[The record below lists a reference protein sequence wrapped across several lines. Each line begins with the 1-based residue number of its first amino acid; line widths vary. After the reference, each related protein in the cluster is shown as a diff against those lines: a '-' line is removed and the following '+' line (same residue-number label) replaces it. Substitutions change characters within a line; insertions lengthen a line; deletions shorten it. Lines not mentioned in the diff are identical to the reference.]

1 MGSVSD
7 PPRSNPPWLLLV
19 AHFSFYFD
27 ELLWDSVLLFIPP
40 DLRASSAY
48 GLTETDREKDRCSSS
63 GVLSASC
70 SSNLVPSSGPVMW
83 KKSVR
88 LTRERS
94 GGRFTARERVLGF
107 SII

>member
-1 MGSVSD
+1 M
-7 PPRSNPPWLLLV
+7 
-19 AHFSFYFD
+19 
-27 ELLWDSVLLFIPP
+27 LWDSALLFILP
-40 DLRASSAY
+40 DLHTSSGH
-48 GLTETDREKDRCSSS
+48 GLTETDRERDRCSSS

-70 SSNLVPSSGPVMW
+70 SSDLVPSSGPVMW

-94 GGRFTARERVLGF
+94 GGRFTARERALGF